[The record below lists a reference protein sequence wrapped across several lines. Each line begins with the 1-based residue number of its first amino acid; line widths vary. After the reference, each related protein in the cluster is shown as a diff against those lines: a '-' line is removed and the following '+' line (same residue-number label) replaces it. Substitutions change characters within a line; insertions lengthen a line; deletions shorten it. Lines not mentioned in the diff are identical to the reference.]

1 MKVEFFTM
9 SELQKES
16 TERKE
21 RLLKL
26 KRSAAESD
34 QLRFRSYEPETEEL
48 KAFVAEQPLLGELA
62 NKNGNTVEAITQ
74 KIEKESKAE
83 QEFDVDKLQK
93 KQNWDLKRRIEDKL
107 ALLDKKTDIA
117 IADMISII
125 NLMVGQ
131 RLREEKDLSQ
141 IATL

>member
-1 MKVEFFTM
+1 M